1 MREHL
6 YRFVFKHDINRSIEY
21 KIFSL
26 QDLIDGMEEDLLQVM
41 CDCKPE
47 GESNFLDCDCEDYL
61 EYFRL
66 IHKDQWTGLKDKNG
80 VKVFEGDKFDD
91 IDADDEGS
99 YFVIEYCEVKAR
111 FIAMLYGYGEYINE
125 NGGEELNTYISAL
138 DDCILDPEDLLDQEI
153 IGNIHSEAKG

>member
-1 MREHL
+1 MREIL
-6 YRFVFKHDINRSIEY
+6 FRGLDLDSNWVEGSLLTQEKVWIATGSKMKQNDIHTIWRE
-21 KIFSL
+21 
-26 QDLIDGMEEDLLQVM
+26 V
-41 CDCKPE
+41 KPE
-47 GESNFLDCDCEDYL
+47 TIGQY
-61 EYFRL
+61 
-66 IHKDQWTGLKDKNG
+66 TGLKDSNG

>member
-6 YRFVFKHDINRSIEY
+6 YRGMTLNGEMFIGN
-21 KIFSL
+21 SL
-26 QDLIDGMEEDLLQVM
+26 IQEGGLVWIRDESTTLEV
-41 CDCKPE
+41 KPE
-47 GESNFLDCDCEDYL
+47 TIGQYIG
-61 EYFRL
+61 R
-66 IHKDQWTGLKDKNG
+66 KDSNG